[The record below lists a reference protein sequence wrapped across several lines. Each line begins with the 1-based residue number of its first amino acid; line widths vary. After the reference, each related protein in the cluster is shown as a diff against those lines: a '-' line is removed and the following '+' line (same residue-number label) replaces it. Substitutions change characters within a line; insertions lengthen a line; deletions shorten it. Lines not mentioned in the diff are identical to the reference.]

1 MVPRSP
7 VVPPTS
13 IDRIEVYPATRPG
26 HQQIANRQLSVIAR
40 LLSTE
45 VTR

>member
-13 IDRIEVYPATRPG
+13 IDRIEVYPANKPG
-26 HQQIANRQLSVIAR
+26 HQQIANRQLSALTR